1 MLFAAVI
8 IAFAVSFAGTL
19 LVRRVALR
27 CGAISYPD
35 GHRRRHE
42 LPTPLWGG
50 AAVFAGMCVAL
61 ALPLFGA
68 SSTNASLLRAFL
80 VSGALLCLL
89 GTFDDRFELRA
100 RWKLLGQVIAVA
112 PVFWI
117 FGHVEELDI
126 GTVQIYLG
134 PMGVPFTLLWI
145 LAGTNAFNLLDGMDG
160 FAAVT
165 ATAVALAVAFLA
177 AWGGQAEE
185 LALALVLAGALLGFL
200 PHNLPRARIYLGDC
214 GSLVIGLALALAALA
229 VTGRSTRYIQMNP
242 PTAFCLFFLPLA
254 DTTLAVIRRT
264 LRGRGFMTADREHVH
279 HRLLDRGFSPWT
291 ILALAFAMSS
301 AVGSVACISAILG
314 REFWIWILAP
324 IWIALLIRMRLVA
337 HVEWDMVL
345 ARLRGPRTVFPET
358 YPHAPP
364 HPHAIDRETIP
375 APASR
380 TAA

>member
-19 LVRRVALR
+19 LVRRVALWG
-27 CGAISYPD
+27 GAISYPD
-35 GHRRRHE
+35 GRRHRHE

-50 AAVFAGMCVAL
+50 AAVFAGACVGL
-61 ALPLFGA
+61 GLLFFL
-68 SSTNASLLRAFL
+68 SSFAYPSVLNAFF
-80 VSGALLCLL
+80 VCGALLCLL

-100 RWKLLGQVIAVA
+100 RWKLLGQIIAVA

-126 GTVQIYLG
+126 GTMQIHLG
-134 PMGVPFTLLWI
+134 PVGVPFTLLWI

-160 FAAVT
+160 FATVT
-165 ATAVALAVAFLA
+165 ATAVALAIAFLA
-177 AWGGQAEE
+177 VWGGQAEE

-229 VTGRSTRYIQMNP
+229 VTGWSTRYIQMNL

-254 DTTLAVIRRT
+254 DTTLAVVRRT

-291 ILALAFAMSS
+291 ILALAFAISA
-301 AVGSVACISAILG
+301 AVGSAACISAILG

-324 IWIALLIRMRLVA
+324 VWIALLIRLKLVA
-337 HVEWDMVL
+337 HVEWDMIL
-345 ARLRGPRTVFPET
+345 ARLRDWRTIPKRYER
-358 YPHAPP
+358 APSAP
-364 HPHAIDRETIP
+364 CALDRETIP
-375 APASR
+375 TPASR
-380 TAA
+380 NAA